1 MLPHVI
7 MHMHHNVWTAK
18 SEVCVPLAPFV
29 NLFETRSSVVFEP
42 RICNLNSYVSSTRP
56 LFSDTT
62 TTVTIALLFLLSL
75 LLLLLLLLL

>member
-1 MLPHVI
+1 MI
-7 MHMHHNVWTAK
+7 MHIHHNLWTAK

-29 NLFETRSSVVFEP
+29 NLFVTRSSVVFEP
-42 RICNLNSYVSSTRP
+42 RIYNLDSYVSSIRP

-75 LLLLLLLLL
+75 LLPLLLLLL